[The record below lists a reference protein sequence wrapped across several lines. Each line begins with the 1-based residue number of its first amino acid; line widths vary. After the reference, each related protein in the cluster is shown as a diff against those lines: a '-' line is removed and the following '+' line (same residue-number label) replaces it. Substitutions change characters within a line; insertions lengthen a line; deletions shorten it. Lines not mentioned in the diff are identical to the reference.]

1 MKYVRREQIC
11 EGRSGGTYV
20 LNESALVL
28 EGVTLAQV
36 VELVVKVLVDLAGGA
51 VLDQQATENALAAH
65 PDDLAVG
72 RLSVS
77 ARVAMVEDGAA
88 IPGHT
93 GVLGTLSLTETTV
106 ATEAAS
112 GVQLTG
118 AGARVHGDG
127 LADDEAIRDELAD
140 GLAGVGVGDLA
151 DLVGVEP
158 DLSLTA
164 ANNGGGQA
172 LLGAKVDPVA
182 DACQC
187 LLCWITVCDGFCRP
201 DERWWEEEAK
211 GVCGWRRTT
220 RFFQNWGVDRLSGR
234 RFADTDI
241 LTGMEGCCR

>member
-1 MKYVRREQIC
+1 MYVRRERVC

-51 VLDQQATENALAAH
+51 VLDQQATEDALAAH

-77 ARVAMVEDGAA
+77 GLEAVVEDVAA

-127 LADDEAIRDELAD
+127 LADDEAIGDELAD

-158 DLSLTA
+158 DLSLAA

-187 LLCWITVCDGFCRP
+187 LLCWIHSV
-201 DERWWEEEAK
+201 
-211 GVCGWRRTT
+211 
-220 RFFQNWGVDRLSGR
+220 
-234 RFADTDI
+234 
-241 LTGMEGCCR
+241 

>member
-1 MKYVRREQIC
+1 MCVRIVRVC
-11 EGRSGGTYV
+11 GGRSGETYV

-36 VELVVKVLVDLAGGA
+36 VELVVEVLVDLAGGA

-77 ARVAMVEDGAA
+77 ARGGVVVGGAA

-127 LADDEAIRDELAD
+127 LADDEAIGDELAD
-140 GLAGVGVGDLA
+140 GLAGVGVGDLV

-158 DLSLTA
+158 DLSLAA

-187 LLCWITVCDGFCRP
+187 LLCWVMLCDDFCRP
-201 DERWWEEEAK
+201 EER
-211 GVCGWRRTT
+211 
-220 RFFQNWGVDRLSGR
+220 
-234 RFADTDI
+234 
-241 LTGMEGCCR
+241 

>member
-1 MKYVRREQIC
+1 VCVRIERVC
-11 EGRSGGTYV
+11 EGRADGTYV

-36 VELVVKVLVDLAGGA
+36 VELVVKVLVDLAGGT

-72 RLSVS
+72 GLSVS
-77 ARVAMVEDGAA
+77 AVVAMVEDGAA

-127 LADDEAIRDELAD
+127 LADDEAIGDELAD

-164 ANNGGGQA
+164 TNNGGGQA

-187 LLCWITVCDGFCRP
+187 LLCWIMVCVDFAARRSAGLRGRKMCMWMAQDDEVFSELECR
-201 DERWWEEEAK
+201 RAL
-211 GVCGWRRTT
+211 RTAV
-220 RFFQNWGVDRLSGR
+220 R
-234 RFADTDI
+234 
-241 LTGMEGCCR
+241 

>member
-1 MKYVRREQIC
+1 VC
-11 EGRSGGTYV
+11 EGRAGGTYV

-72 RLSVS
+72 GLSVS
-77 ARVAMVEDGAA
+77 AVVAMVEDGAA

-127 LADDEAIRDELAD
+127 LADNEAIGDKLAD
-140 GLAGVGVGDLA
+140 GLTGVGVGDLA

-158 DLSLTA
+158 DLALTA
-164 ANNGGGQA
+164 ANNGGCQA

-182 DACQC
+182 VACQC
-187 LLCWITVCDGFCRP
+187 LLCCITVCDRFCRP
-201 DERWWEEEAK
+201 GERWSEEVAK
-211 GVCGWRRTT
+211 GVCVCRWRGTT
-220 RFFQNWGVDRLSGR
+220 RFFQNWDIDRLSGR

>member
-1 MKYVRREQIC
+1 MCVRIRRVC
-11 EGRSGGTYV
+11 EGRAGGTYV

-72 RLSVS
+72 GLSVS
-77 ARVAMVEDGAA
+77 AVVAMVEDGAA

-127 LADDEAIRDELAD
+127 LADDEAIGDELAD

-158 DLSLTA
+158 DLALTA

-187 LLCWITVCDGFCRP
+187 LLCWITVCDRFCRP
-201 DERWWEEEAK
+201 GERWSEEVAK
-211 GVCGWRRTT
+211 GVCACVWMAQDDEVFSELGYRQALRTA
-220 RFFQNWGVDRLSGR
+220 V
-234 RFADTDI
+234 
-241 LTGMEGCCR
+241 C

>member
-1 MKYVRREQIC
+1 MYVRRERVC

-127 LADDEAIRDELAD
+127 LADDEAIGDELAD

-151 DLVGVEP
+151 DLVGVKP
-158 DLSLTA
+158 DLSLAA

-187 LLCWITVCDGFCRP
+187 LLCWIHSV
-201 DERWWEEEAK
+201 
-211 GVCGWRRTT
+211 
-220 RFFQNWGVDRLSGR
+220 
-234 RFADTDI
+234 
-241 LTGMEGCCR
+241 

>member
-1 MKYVRREQIC
+1 MCVRRERVV
-11 EGRSGGTYV
+11 EGRSGETYV

-65 PDDLAVG
+65 PDDLAVN

-77 ARVAMVEDGAA
+77 ALVAMVEDGAA

-127 LADDEAIRDELAD
+127 LAD

-151 DLVGVEP
+151 DLVGVKP
-158 DLSLTA
+158 DLSLAA

-187 LLCWITVCDGFCRP
+187 LLCWITVCDDF
-201 DERWWEEEAK
+201 AA
-211 GVCGWRRTT
+211 RRSA
-220 RFFQNWGVDRLSGR
+220 GGR
-234 RFADTDI
+234 RGEKCVWMAQDDEVFSV
-241 LTGMEGCCR
+241 LGCRQALRTAVC

>member
-1 MKYVRREQIC
+1 VCVRIERVC
-11 EGRSGGTYV
+11 EGRAGGTYV

-36 VELVVKVLVDLAGGA
+36 VELVVKVLVDLAGGT

-72 RLSVS
+72 GLSVS
-77 ARVAMVEDGAA
+77 AVVAMVEDGAA

-127 LADDEAIRDELAD
+127 LADDEAIGDELAD

-158 DLSLTA
+158 DLALTA

-187 LLCWITVCDGFCRP
+187 LLCWITVCDRFCRP
-201 DERWWEEEAK
+201 GERWSEEVAK
-211 GVCGWRRTT
+211 GVCVDGARR
-220 RFFQNWGVDRLSGR
+220 RGFFRIGISTGSPDGDML
-234 RFADTDI
+234 I
-241 LTGMEGCCR
+241 LTY

>member
-1 MKYVRREQIC
+1 MM
-11 EGRSGGTYV
+11 SWSTYV
-20 LNESALVL
+20 FNESTLVL

-36 VELVVKVLVDLAGGA
+36 VELVVEVLVDLAGGT
-51 VLDQQATENALAAH
+51 VLDQQATEDALAAH

-77 ARVAMVEDGAA
+77 ALVAMVEDGAA

-127 LADDEAIRDELAD
+127 LADDEAIGDELAD

-151 DLVGVEP
+151 DLVGVKP
-158 DLSLTA
+158 DLSLAA

-201 DERWWEEEAK
+201 EERCGRK
-211 GVCGWRRTT
+211 RRKVCVDGV
-220 RFFQNWGVDRLSGR
+220 GR
-234 RFADTDI
+234 RGFFRIGRSTLSPDGGSLI
-241 LTGMEGCCR
+241 LTF